1 MIIRALV
8 GKPAAREIDYWE
20 WLAPRMAK
28 LRHLCRQNVGLGG
41 LAIGL
46 VCVCLADALG
56 VVVGWAITGVI
67 EGISLAVFSVIE
79 LVGGSHRLPL
89 VERNKKKNL

>member
-1 MIIRALV
+1 MMIRALV

-20 WLAPRMAK
+20 WLAPRMARV
-28 LRHLCRQNVGLGG
+28 RHLCRQNVGLGG

-46 VCVCLADALG
+46 IFVYLADGLG
-56 VVVGWAITGVI
+56 LVVGWAITGVI
-67 EGISLAVFSVIE
+67 EGISWTVFSVIE